1 MEDLD
6 VLSGRMKDLE
16 HLRIGQKRKQRGQID
31 TLGER
36 IDRGLSL
43 RPGELHQTQ
52 LGEVGAVPHELGI
65 DGDVGFAGEL
75 RTQGGDFR
83 GRGQQVHPAAGAP
96 FKKGALA

>member
-6 VLSGRMKDLE
+6 VLPGRVKDLE
-16 HLRIGQKRKQRGQID
+16 HLRIGQQREQRGEID

-36 IDRGLSL
+36 IDRGLAL

-52 LGEVGAVPHELGI
+52 LGEVGAIPHELGI
-65 DGDVGFAGEL
+65 DGDVGLAREL

-83 GRGQQVHPAAGAP
+83 GRGQQVHPAAVLPVKKAP
-96 FKKGALA
+96 